1 MKRSLSV
8 ATSILRGY
16 DYSQVRD
23 VVSTLAGSKVV
34 GNVEITL
41 NTGDAI
47 ETIRKISDE
56 FGHQINVGAGTVLDY
71 HHLVLACEAGAT
83 FVLAPDAMTCEMLE
97 YCQNH
102 DVVSVPGAFTP
113 SEIREQFRRGADVV
127 KVFPANELSHG
138 YAKKVCEPLGNLPL
152 MAVGGVNAENVGEV
166 LDSGYSYVGSA
177 GGIFKRQD
185 ILSHN
190 TTGMKE
196 SLTAFEAAVLA
207 R

>member
-1 MKRSLSV
+1 MKRNLTV

-23 VVSTLAGSKVV
+23 VVSTLVGSKVV

-41 NTGDAI
+41 NTEDAI

-56 FGHQINVGAGTVLDY
+56 FGDKINVGAGTVLDY
-71 HHLVLACEAGAT
+71 HHRVLACEAGAT
-83 FVLAPDAMTCEMLE
+83 FVLAPDAMTREMLD
-97 YCQNH
+97 YCQKN

-127 KVFPANELSHG
+127 KVFPANEVSYG
-138 YAKKVCEPLGNLPL
+138 YAKKVCEPLGDLPL
-152 MAVGGVNAENVGEV
+152 MAVGGVNAGNVAEV
-166 LDSGYSYVGSA
+166 LDSGYTYVGSA
-177 GGIFKRQD
+177 GGIFKKQD

-190 TTGMKE
+190 LAGMRD
-196 SLTAFEAAVLA
+196 SLAAFEAAVLA